1 MKKNI
6 FTVAIVAALFVS
18 CNSGNQSAE
27 KSKEENN
34 TETVTGAE
42 ITYKKAENYFVKN
55 DVTGTVPTKITS
67 QEEFD
72 NYFGMATTM
81 GENGKPTAIDFSK
94 EYVIVIDHIPT
105 KNKTEIIL
113 SGIEKKGEDILVNYT
128 INEGENAGFE
138 MRPFLM
144 LIVNKDTDGNVI
156 LNKQ

>member
-6 FTVAIVAALFVS
+6 ITVAFAAALFIS

-27 KSKEENN
+27 KSKEQNN

-55 DVTGTVPTKITS
+55 NVTGTVPAKITS

-94 EYVIVIDHIPT
+94 EYVIVIDHIST

-128 INEGENAGFE
+128 INEGEDVGFE
-138 MRPFLM
+138 THPFLM
-144 LIVNKDTDGNVI
+144 LIVSKDVEGNVV